1 MFDRFSQCF
10 KGGEGIGQV
19 EVEFFKRDFD
29 VSLRLKSVLQMGS
42 G

>member
-1 MFDRFSQCF
+1 MFDRFSRCLN
-10 KGGEGIGQV
+10 GGKRIGQL